1 MAEELWPIPKFHF
14 KVEMGDTEIGFQEV
28 TGLEMEIEFIE
39 YRTGDDPTYL
49 KQKIPGLKKHGN
61 ITLKKGVYAGDD
73 SFWSWFKEVQTNAE
87 RREEVII
94 QLLDEEE
101 APVVT
106 WTITNAF
113 PVKVSGPDLK
123 SDANEIAIESIELAH
138 EGFEVVYE

>member
-14 KVEMGDTEIGFQEV
+14 KVQMGDTEIGFQEV

-39 YRTGDDPTYL
+39 YRVGDDPTYL

-73 SFWSWFKEVQTNAE
+73 SFWEWFKDVQTNPE
-87 RREEVII
+87 RREEVVI
-94 QLLDEEE
+94 QLLDEEQ

-106 WTITNAF
+106 WTVNNAF
-113 PVKVSGPDLK
+113 PIKVSGPDLK

>member
-14 KVEMGDTEIGFQEV
+14 KVQMGDTEIGFQEV

-61 ITLKKGVYAGDD
+61 ITLKKGVYEGDD
-73 SFWSWFKEVQTNAE
+73 SFWEWFKEVQTNPE
-87 RREEVII
+87 RREEVVI

-101 APVVT
+101 SPVVT
-106 WTITNAF
+106 WTVTNAF

-123 SDANEIAIESIELAH
+123 SDANEIAIETIELAH

>member
-14 KVEMGDTEIGFQEV
+14 RVDMGDTDIGFQEV
-28 TGLEMEIEFIE
+28 TGLEMETEFIE
-39 YRTGDDPTYL
+39 YRAGDDPTFI

-61 ITLKKGVYAGDD
+61 ITLKKGVYAGDS
-73 SFWSWFKEVQTNAE
+73 SFWEWFKDVQTNPE
-87 RREEVII
+87 RREEVFI

-101 APVVT
+101 NPVVT
-106 WTITNAF
+106 WTVNNAF

>member
-14 KVEMGDTEIGFQEV
+14 KVEMGDTEMGFQEV
-28 TGLEMEIEFIE
+28 TGLEMETEFIE
-39 YRTGDDPTYL
+39 YRTGDDPTFL

-73 SFWSWFKEVQTNAE
+73 SFWVWFKDVQTNVE

-101 APVVT
+101 SPVVT
-106 WTITNAF
+106 WTVNNAF

-123 SDANEIAIESIELAH
+123 SDANEIAIETIELAH
-138 EGFEVVYE
+138 EGFDVVYE

>member
-73 SFWSWFKEVQTNAE
+73 SFWEWFKDVQTNPE

-106 WTITNAF
+106 WTVTNAF